1 MGEVEEDIVEAIE
14 VVIEAMGVTVPIIEH
29 EAGELFLLSI
39 VHGRLSLLIQ
49 RTREGILTL
58 IRNVGTLGP
67 VFLPLIYLNYTLHY
81 YIYSSP
87 PQCILCTLPSEFTEF
102 R

>member
-1 MGEVEEDIVEAIE
+1 MGEVEEVIVEAIE
-14 VVIEAMGVTVPIIEH
+14 VVIEVMGVTVLIIEH
-29 EAGELFLLSI
+29 EAGEPFPLSM
-39 VHGRLSLLIQ
+39 VHGRLSFSIQ

-67 VFLPLIYLNYTLHY
+67 ALLSLIYLSYTLHY

-87 PQCILCTLPSEFTEF
+87 PQCIL
-102 R
+102 